1 VGTHSQVPLAQRL
14 ERSHMLDVVPVE
26 MLELQPVLEKHSANE
41 PLDGMEKPCS
51 LNAMSETM

>member
-1 VGTHSQVPLAQRL
+1 
-14 ERSHMLDVVPVE
+14 MLDVVPVE

>member
-1 VGTHSQVPLAQRL
+1 
-14 ERSHMLDVVPVE
+14 MLDVVPVE

-41 PLDGMEKPCS
+41 PPDGMEKPCS